1 MAQDMGYDD
10 LDDIIIYSDDQD
22 VNEVHDLDSE
32 YDAERDFTSLEAWK
46 KCKEVKLFCYNKVCN
61 ILPPE
66 EKYSL
71 NLQIRR
77 AAVSTTANIAE
88 GYGRYH
94 YREGIQFYRI
104 SRGSLYELKDH
115 LISCLDF
122 KYITKEIYDEGIGL
136 IEVAKKTLNGYIKF
150 VIHQLNSK

>member
-1 MAQDMGYDD
+1 MGHDEMD
-10 LDDIIIYSDDQD
+10 ENIIYSDEQEIH
-22 VNEVHDLDSE
+22 EVLEPIAE

-46 KCKEVKLFCYNKVCN
+46 KCKEVKLFCYNKVLP

-66 EKYSL
+66 EKYNL
-71 NLQIRR
+71 NLQIRK

-88 GYGRYH
+88 GYGRFH
-94 YREGIQFYRI
+94 YRECIQFCRI

-122 KYITKEIYDEGIGL
+122 KYITKEIYEEGIGL
-136 IEVAKKTLNGYIKF
+136 IEVAKRTLNGYIKF
-150 VIHQLNSK
+150 VNHQSKK